1 LRFLVDRCA
10 GRRLA
15 DWLRSQGH
23 DVVEVRATGRD
34 PGDAA
39 LLRRAADDA
48 RILVTIDTDF
58 GALIHLRAQ
67 AHAGLIRL
75 PDVPAARRIELMA
88 QILADHAEAELSQ
101 VLVTIKGSR
110 IRISRQASAQD
121 RRPARER

>member
-1 LRFLVDRCA
+1 MRFLVDRCA

-15 DWLRSQGH
+15 DWLRDQGH
-23 DVVEVRATGRD
+23 DVLEIRAPGRD

-39 LLRRAADDA
+39 LLRRAVADA

-88 QILADHAEAELSQ
+88 QILADHPEAELSH
-101 VLVTIKGSR
+101 G
-110 IRISRQASAQD
+110 
-121 RRPARER
+121 EG

>member
-1 LRFLVDRCA
+1 MRFLVDRCA

-15 DWLRSQGH
+15 DWLRGQGH
-23 DVVEVRATGRD
+23 EVLEVGALGRD

-39 LLRRAADDA
+39 LLRLAADQH

-75 PDVPAARRIELMA
+75 PDVPPTTRIELMA
-88 QILADHAEAELSQ
+88 QILGDYPEEELSRAI
-101 VLVTIKGSR
+101 VTVMGSR
-110 IRISRQASAQD
+110 IRVSRRIAAAGSRKP
-121 RRPARER
+121 RRS